1 MSFFGKNDLLKKLVI
16 SFIKVICLTRKKDIF
31 LLYFLL
37 TLELLILINSSL
49 IIKSV
54 KDSSFMFIIKIFPSL
69 FPTMVIGNLLI
80 KNNIELII
88 PKFIKKIFNKLFN
101 FNDIETSI
109 FIISIFTG
117 TPSNAIYINEYLEK
131 NLITKKEAEALL
143 CTTHFINPLFVVAG
157 VGIGVFNDVK
167 IGFLLL
173 VLAWISNLFKA
184 FLNRNNFKEK
194 RKMNITHSNK
204 NFITTLSESIK
215 TSINALLMI
224 FGIVI
229 MFNLLVALISNIF
242 NLNLCTNAIIN
253 GLLEMTGGIMKLSSL
268 DINIYIKIVLAYIFL
283 NFGGLCIQMQTFSMF
298 NNKKIRYLKYLIFR
312 LI

>member
-1 MSFFGKNDLLKKLVI
+1 M
-16 SFIKVICLTRKKDIF
+16 TRKKDIF

-131 NLITKKEAEALL
+131 NLITKKEAESLL
-143 CTTHFINPLFVVAG
+143 CATHFINPLFVVAG

-173 VLAWISNLFKA
+173 FLIWTSNLFKA
-184 FLNRNNFKEK
+184 FLNRNDFKEK
-194 RKMNITHSNK
+194 RKMNITYNK
-204 NFITTLSESIK
+204 KSFIITLSESIK

-229 MFNLLVALISNIF
+229 MLNLLVALITNIF
-242 NLNLCTNAIIN
+242 NLNQFTNTIIN

-268 DINIYIKIVLAYIFL
+268 DIDICLKIILAYIFL
-283 NFGGLCIQMQTFSMF
+283 NFGGICIQMQTFSMF
-298 NNKKIRYLKYLIFR
+298 NNKKIRYFKYLIFR
-312 LI
+312 LF

>member
-173 VLAWISNLFKA
+173 FLIWTSNLFKA
-184 FLNRNNFKEK
+184 FLNRNDFGQMNK
-194 RKMNITHSNK
+194 RNITLNEKS
-204 NFITTLSESIK
+204 FITTISESIK
-215 TSINALLMI
+215 ISINALLVI

-229 MFNLLVALISNIF
+229 MFNLLVALITNIF
-242 NLNLCTNAIIN
+242 NLNQFTNTIIN

-268 DINIYIKIVLAYIFL
+268 DIDIYLKIILAYIFL
-283 NFGGLCIQMQTFSMF
+283 NFGGICIQMQTFSMF

>member
-173 VLAWISNLFKA
+173 FLIWTSNLFKA
-184 FLNRNNFKEK
+184 FLNRNDFGQMNK
-194 RKMNITHSNK
+194 RNITLNEKS
-204 NFITTLSESIK
+204 FITTLSESIK
-215 TSINALLMI
+215 ISINALLVI

-229 MFNLLVALISNIF
+229 MFNLLVALITNIF
-242 NLNLCTNAIIN
+242 NLNQFTNTIIN

-268 DINIYIKIVLAYIFL
+268 DIDIYLKIILAYIFL
-283 NFGGLCIQMQTFSMF
+283 NFGGICIQMQTFSMF
-298 NNKKIRYLKYLIFR
+298 NNKKIRYFKYLIFR
-312 LI
+312 LF

>member
-242 NLNLCTNAIIN
+242 NLNLCTNVIIN

-298 NNKKIRYLKYLIFR
+298 NNKKIRYLK
-312 LI
+312 

>member
-31 LLYFLL
+31 LLYSLL

-173 VLAWISNLFKA
+173 FLIWTSNLFKA
-184 FLNRNNFKEK
+184 FLNRNDFGQMNK
-194 RKMNITHSNK
+194 RNITLNEKS
-204 NFITTLSESIK
+204 FITTLSESIK

-242 NLNLCTNAIIN
+242 NLNQFTNTIIN

-268 DINIYIKIVLAYIFL
+268 DIDICLKIILAYIFL
-283 NFGGLCIQMQTFSMF
+283 NFGGICIQMQTFSMF
-298 NNKKIRYLKYLIFR
+298 NNKKIRYFKYLIFR
-312 LI
+312 LF

>member
-173 VLAWISNLFKA
+173 FLIWTSNLFKA
-184 FLNRNNFKEK
+184 FLNRNDFGQMNK
-194 RKMNITHSNK
+194 RNITLNEKS
-204 NFITTLSESIK
+204 FITTISESIK
-215 TSINALLMI
+215 ISINALLVI

-229 MFNLLVALISNIF
+229 MFNLLVALITNIF
-242 NLNLCTNAIIN
+242 NLNQFTNTIIN

-268 DINIYIKIVLAYIFL
+268 DIDIYLKIILAYIFL
-283 NFGGLCIQMQTFSMF
+283 NFGGICIQMQTFSMF
-298 NNKKIRYLKYLIFR
+298 NNKKIRYFKYLIFR

>member
-184 FLNRNNFKEK
+184 FLNINNFKEK

-242 NLNLCTNAIIN
+242 NLNLCTNVIIN

>member
-1 MSFFGKNDLLKKLVI
+1 M
-16 SFIKVICLTRKKDIF
+16 TRKKDIF

-101 FNDIETSI
+101 FNDIETSV

-131 NLITKKEAEALL
+131 NLITKKEAESLL
-143 CTTHFINPLFVVAG
+143 CATHFINPLFVVAG

-173 VLAWISNLFKA
+173 FLIWTSNLFKA
-184 FLNRNNFKEK
+184 FLNRNDFKEK
-194 RKMNITHSNK
+194 RKMNITYNK
-204 NFITTLSESIK
+204 KSFIITLSESIK

-229 MFNLLVALISNIF
+229 MLNLLVALITNIF
-242 NLNLCTNAIIN
+242 NLNQFTNTIIN

-268 DINIYIKIVLAYIFL
+268 DIDICLKIILAYIFL
-283 NFGGLCIQMQTFSMF
+283 NFGGICIQMQTFSMF
-298 NNKKIRYLKYLIFR
+298 NNKKIRYFKYLIFR
-312 LI
+312 LF

>member
-1 MSFFGKNDLLKKLVI
+1 M
-16 SFIKVICLTRKKDIF
+16 
-31 LLYFLL
+31 
-37 TLELLILINSSL
+37 
-49 IIKSV
+49 
-54 KDSSFMFIIKIFPSL
+54 
-69 FPTMVIGNLLI
+69 
-80 KNNIELII
+80 
-88 PKFIKKIFNKLFN
+88 
-101 FNDIETSI
+101 
-109 FIISIFTG
+109 ISIFTG

-173 VLAWISNLFKA
+173 FLIWTSNLFKA
-184 FLNRNNFKEK
+184 FLNRNDFGQMNK
-194 RKMNITHSNK
+194 RNITLNEKS
-204 NFITTLSESIK
+204 FITTLSESIK

-242 NLNLCTNAIIN
+242 NLNQFTNTIIN

-268 DINIYIKIVLAYIFL
+268 DIDICLKIILAYIFL
-283 NFGGLCIQMQTFSMF
+283 NFGGICIQMQTFSMF
-298 NNKKIRYLKYLIFR
+298 NNKKIRYFKYLIFR
-312 LI
+312 LF